1 MKKLLLSSILIASA
15 GSSFANVEI
24 FKDPVFVLC
33 PDQLQLPGC
42 TPTLKTKEG
51 QKHLVDSS
59 YVSNFLQE
67 HKSEKFI
74 VEVPVK
80 EVMGVVVTEKGHFP
94 NPTAEFSVIK
104 IIKVIED

>member
-24 FKDPVFVLC
+24 FKNPVFVLC
-33 PDQLQLPGC
+33 PDQLPGC
-42 TPTLKTKEG
+42 TPSLKTTEG

-59 YVSNFLQE
+59 YVSSFLQE